1 MSAAR
6 ERGSVLLLMP
16 AAVLI
21 VIVLGAIAVD
31 AAVVLLGEREASSLA
46 TAAANDAA
54 TAIDDDVLRAG
65 GGFAL
70 DHDRAR
76 RVATSAVA
84 GTSSGL
90 DELRIEVTFP
100 TVDGEPAVRV
110 VVRGRVRSIFAPAL
124 TGGSESTEVSASAT
138 AVARPAPA

>member
-1 MSAAR
+1 MTSR

-31 AAVVLLGEREASSLA
+31 ATVVFLGEREASSLA

-54 TAIDDDVLRAG
+54 TAIDDAVLRDG
-65 GGFAL
+65 GGFVL
-70 DHDRAR
+70 DEDRAR
-76 RVATSAVA
+76 RVAASAVA

-90 DELRIEVTFP
+90 DGLSVEVTFP
-100 TVDGEPAVRV
+100 TVAGEPAVRV
-110 VVRGRVRSIFAPAL
+110 VVRGEVDRIL
-124 TGGSESTEVSASAT
+124 TPGSVTVSAAAT
-138 AVARPAPA
+138 AVARSLGP